1 MLPSQASLRARLA
14 RGGGLDRAATGM
26 GPKRKGREAA
36 RAAQVP
42 PEPPPARRAAGPG
55 ALLTEEEAVPRRVGL
70 AAPLRAVPAHG
81 TPQPVPGAHAT
92 RQADG
97 DQGARAPAP
106 ARTQQRQQREHGVHR
121 CRAPRGVV
129 PGLGPAARRRPL
141 SPGVGTPSSGLGSRS
156 PPRCGWLWRLR
167 SEKSE
172 RPANCQ

>member
-14 RGGGLDRAATGM
+14 REGGLDRAATGT